1 MIVGKYSHQF
11 RIHILGIQGAYSFP
25 VPVPLVPFSF
35 SSSVCSVASYSIID
49 GNTLYSNTTDSE
61 IYIYLVFFF
70 HHTNTEEEE
79 VLRDPPLLKEFLV
92 HVVKKL
98 CCGSDKLAVHL
109 LNEDSRKNY
118 IRAVKTQGR
127 EDDKDYTI
135 LFEEWKRK
143 GTECTWQK
151 IINALESVGENTLA
165 NNLKESYKNTSEVF
179 LQ

>member
-70 HHTNTEEEE
+70 HHTKYRRGRSAKGPSTVEGIFSPCSEKA
-79 VLRDPPLLKEFLV
+79 LL
-92 HVVKKL
+92 
-98 CCGSDKLAVHL
+98 
-109 LNEDSRKNY
+109 
-118 IRAVKTQGR
+118 
-127 EDDKDYTI
+127 
-135 LFEEWKRK
+135 WK
-143 GTECTWQK
+143 
-151 IINALESVGENTLA
+151 
-165 NNLKESYKNTSEVF
+165 
-179 LQ
+179 